1 MEITRDGIVFAL
13 DNAGRQT
20 GEAYIKFA
28 SVSTADK
35 ALSKHKERIGHR
47 LVQVETKI
55 QVDAIALI
63 KCL

>member
-13 DNAGRQT
+13 DASGRQT

-28 SVSTADK
+28 SIPAADK

-47 LVQVETKI
+47 LVQANSQSYT
-55 QVDAIALI
+55 Q
-63 KCL
+63 